1 MNIYTHVTR
10 IIIIERQRKENR
22 KTTKRIER
30 QRKENRKKKIKRYIY
45 SYMHN

>member
-22 KTTKRIER
+22 KTKER
-30 QRKENRKKKIKRYIY
+30 KQKEENKKVYI
-45 SYMHN
+45 